1 MFFPGDLVALTI
13 WIIMILTST
22 IDKNVVLATF
32 CPPRCKCNEVKLLV
46 FCNETQID
54 LVPIML
60 NPQLKEL
67 YLHGNRIKNIYS
79 SFIVYQELQYLDLS
93 NNQIGDTGKKSF
105 IMQKKLKVLLLNGN
119 NLTQLNNLSFYGLE
133 SLYLLDLSHN
143 HLSEIYSRIFMSL
156 NKLEWLDLSSNQITH
171 INKEAFFGLL
181 NLKRLNLH
189 GNQLKHIPTQSFYHL
204 QSLVALN
211 LSSNRF
217 THIPEMAFSPLAM
230 LEELI
235 IDSCS
240 ISAIHS
246 RAFIHLSNLN
256 YLDLQNNRMANVP
269 TESFSYVTTLRTLN
283 LSNNLITVLKRNAF
297 KNLTHLQTLTISS
310 CPLSQIEK
318 DAFIDNINLNRLVIE
333 NNKKLSRIE
342 IGTFEQQHDS
352 LEYLS
357 LRSNMIAFLD
367 WQTINI
373 KRLHYIDLQQN
384 PLACNC
390 SLSWLI
396 AYLKHSNMI
405 SQSQKDQVK
414 CYFPNYLYGKKLIT
428 LSETDLSCSKLN
440 STMKTVV
447 NIFTYTAMLILIM
460 TMMIVICR
468 RHKRCLP
475 FCCICRQCRFSS
487 CCCCRNCC
495 STESSSS
502 SSTTSSPS
510 SSSTIPSSSQP
521 IIVGNH
527 HHHHLLYQRQYYQNQ
542 QQYHYSHQQYT
553 DNDDDD
559 GVQNQLP
566 AKSRLENSFYYPTKI
581 INDELTRDKQ
591 QIQQQQKSYHFPYR
605 TGTMTDSTR
614 TSALSVD
621 LHPIPN
627 HSLPISHI

>member
-1 MFFPGDLVALTI
+1 MFFSGDLVALTI

-32 CPPRCKCNEVKLLV
+32 CPPRCKCNEIKLLV

-60 NPQLKEL
+60 NPQLKKL
-67 YLHGNRIKNIYS
+67 YLRGNRIKNIYS

-93 NNQIGDTGKKSF
+93 NNLIGDTGKKSF
-105 IMQKKLKVLLLNGN
+105 IMQQKLKVLLLNGN

-143 HLSEIYSRIFMSL
+143 LLSEIYSRIFMSL

-217 THIPEMAFSPLAM
+217 IEIPEMAFSPLTI
-230 LEELI
+230 LEEFI

-240 ISAIHS
+240 ISAIHL

-269 TESFSYVTTLRTLN
+269 TESLSYVTTLRTLN
-283 LSNNLITVLKRNAF
+283 LSNNLITTLKRKAF

-310 CPLSQIEK
+310 CPLSQIDK
-318 DAFIDNINLNRLVIE
+318 DAFIDNVNLNRLVLE
-333 NNKKLSRIE
+333 NNKKLSHIE
-342 IGTFEQQHDS
+342 MGTFEEQDNS

-357 LRSNMIAFLD
+357 LRSNMIGFLD
-367 WQTINI
+367 SQTINL

-384 PLACNC
+384 PLVCNC

-414 CYFPNYLYGKKLIT
+414 CYFPNHLYGKKLIT

-468 RHKRCLP
+468 KHKWCMPP
-475 FCCICRQCRFSS
+475 FCCKCRQCRF
-487 CCCCRNCC
+487 CCCCCQNCC
-495 STESSSS
+495 SIESSSTS
-502 SSTTSSPS
+502 SSSTSSPS

-521 IIVGNH
+521 IIVGD
-527 HHHHLLYQRQYYQNQ
+527 HHLLYQRQYYQKQ

-553 DNDDDD
+553 ENQND

-566 AKSRLENSFYYPTKI
+566 AKSKLENSLYYPTII

-591 QIQQQQKSYHFPYR
+591 QIQQQKLYHYPYR
-605 TGTMTDSTR
+605 TGTMTNSTR

-621 LHPIPN
+621 LHPTPN
-627 HSLPISHI
+627 RSLPIAHI